1 MAMGWRIPAL
11 QPRMKTG
18 LNRRFNEN
26 VAKRTMKTAA
36 YNSGNA
42 NAPVRTAAAG
52 PDAMHASDLPLIDLS
67 SATWRSMSRWLLVA
81 LAAHLLMLASAWL
94 LYQTPPQAP
103 EIFSV
108 TMLPMAP
115 SSPEAPAPAPA
126 PKPQPVVKRQEP
138 KPQPLPKPAPVDS
151 KTAISREQPAAAP
164 APAEVQSTAPPSGA
178 DKPNPSQTVSQ
189 PQFEAAYL
197 NNPRPAYP
205 AMSRRLGEEGRVEVE
220 VQVQADGLPSKVSLR
235 RSSGYSRLDDA
246 ALEAIKRWKFIPAKR
261 AGEPV
266 AASVIVPMPFV
277 LEK

>member
-1 MAMGWRIPAL
+1 MSILATR
-11 QPRMKTG
+11 K
-18 LNRRFNEN
+18 
-26 VAKRTMKTAA
+26 MKTAA
-36 YNSGNA
+36 HTSGNA
-42 NAPVRTAAAG
+42 DASVHKTAAG
-52 PDAMHASDLPLIDLS
+52 SDHMHASALPLIDLS
-67 SATWRSMSRWLLVA
+67 SATWRSMTRWLL
-81 LAAHLLMLASAWL
+81 AAVVGHLLILASAYL
-94 LYQTPPQAP
+94 FYQTPPQAP
-103 EIFSV
+103 DIFSV

-115 SSPEAPAPAPA
+115 PAPEPPAPTPA
-126 PKPQPVVKRQEP
+126 PKPQPVVKKPEP
-138 KPQPLPKPAPVDS
+138 KQQALPKPAPVDS
-151 KTAISREQPAAAP
+151 KTAISREQPAPTP
-164 APAEVQSTAPPSGA
+164 APAEVQSTAAPSGA
-178 DKPNPSQTVSQ
+178 DKPNPTQAVSQ

-235 RSSGYSRLDDA
+235 RSSGYPRLDDA